1 MSTTQS
7 AATETQTSTPSIDD
21 QFKEIYDEISRMSQ
35 NAKSVSL
42 RVRDLQRAFKQEC
55 KPKKVK
61 KHTVMHDPMTIS
73 PELLKYLGQ
82 SSGTKLTKSEG
93 MKLVSTRVKKD
104 GMQNKDNKRQFTP
117 NKQLMKILNMSKART
132 ITFVELNKHLA
143 HHFTSA

>member
-1 MSTTQS
+1 MSNQ
-7 AATETQTSTPSIDD
+7 ESTPAQNETPTIDD
-21 QFKEIYDEISRMSQ
+21 QFKEIYEELSKMSS

-73 PELLKYLGQ
+73 SELLKYLGQ

-93 MKLVSTRVKKD
+93 MKLVSGKVKSD
-104 GMQNKDNKRQFTP
+104 GMQNKKNMRQFTP
-117 NKQLMKILNMSKART
+117 NRQLMKILNMQKART
-132 ITFVELNKHLA
+132 ITFVELNKHLS